1 MKTKS
6 FFYRI
11 FLGNLFIVVL
21 LIISIL
27 FSSFHVIRSH
37 YIKQLTANL
46 TNIGK
51 SLIPSVE
58 PLLDKN
64 KNVDFFVKKMGKE
77 IKKRITVIT
86 VEGVVLGDS
95 EEDPSIMENHKKRPE
110 IKKAFQGKTGMS
122 LRYSRTVKKEMLYVA
137 IPIYKN
143 NTVKYVIRMS
153 MFLTQINQLLN
164 TLKYNLLLIS
174 ILIALIL
181 LVFSLFFSLSLS
193 SPIHKLVEL
202 TQAVARGD
210 FKKRIYLNQNDEIKI
225 LGYNFNKMTEQ
236 LENFVQTIQTEKIE
250 LQRIVFSLQEALVV
264 IDKNDKI
271 ILMNRAFLKLV
282 DSEKIKNRYY
292 WEIILNTN
300 FAKNIKKAKK
310 QTSLFQF
317 EIELKGKIYQC
328 SISFVPQ
335 NQNTIAVFHDI
346 SEMKKLEQI
355 KKDFVSNVS
364 HELRTPLTV
373 IGGFLETLDEE
384 ETDSEKK
391 RYLDIMH
398 RSSQRLMY
406 LVEDLL
412 KLSELES
419 RSFKLNLENVNLE
432 DLLNNLLLAFI
443 PKIKEKKLTLI
454 KKIESVQPI
463 KGDLFKLEQV
473 FINLIDNAIKYTDSG
488 SITVNLKQ
496 EKEKIVFEI
505 ADTGIGVNEEEKER
519 IFDRFYVVNKS
530 RSKTM
535 GGTGLGLSIVKHI
548 VLLHNAEI
556 KVENNDQHGTIFKI
570 YFSV

>member
-1 MKTKS
+1 MKTRS

-11 FLGNLFIVVL
+11 FLGNLFIGVL

-27 FSSFHVIRSH
+27 FSSFQVIRSH

-51 SLIPSVE
+51 SLIPSVV

-64 KNVDFFVKKMGKE
+64 RNVDSFVKKMGKE

-95 EEDPSIMENHKKRPE
+95 EEDPSIMGNHKTRPE
-110 IKKAFQGKTGMS
+110 IKKAFQGKIGVS

-143 NTVKYVIRMS
+143 NTVKYVIRIS
-153 MFLTQINQLLN
+153 MFLTEINQLLN

-174 ILIALIL
+174 ILVALIL
-181 LVFSLFFSLSLS
+181 LIFSLSLS
-193 SPIHKLVEL
+193 YPIHKLVEL

-210 FKKRIYLNQNDEIKI
+210 FKKRIYLDQNDEIKM
-225 LGYNFNKMTEQ
+225 LGTNFNKMTEQ
-236 LENFVQTIQTEKIE
+236 LENFVQTMQTEKIE
-250 LQRIVFSLQEALVV
+250 LQRIIFSLQEALVV

-271 ILMNRAFLKLV
+271 ILMNKAFSKLV
-282 DSEKIKNRYY
+282 DSENIKNRYY
-292 WEIILNTN
+292 WEILLNPN
-300 FAKNIKKAKK
+300 FAKNIKKAKN

-373 IGGFLETLDEE
+373 ISGFLETLDEE
-384 ETDSEKK
+384 EKDVEKK
-391 RYLDIMH
+391 RYLDIML
-398 RSSQRLMY
+398 RSSKRLMY

-419 RSFKLNLENVNLE
+419 RSFKLNLESVNLE
-432 DLLNNLLLAFI
+432 NLLHNLLLIFI
-443 PKIKEKKLTLI
+443 PKIKGKNLTLI

-488 SITVNLKQ
+488 SITIKLKQ

-505 ADTGIGVNEEEKER
+505 ADTGIGINEEEKKR
-519 IFDRFYVVNKS
+519 IFDRFYVVDKS
-530 RSKTM
+530 RSKAM

-548 VLLHNAEI
+548 VLLHNGEL
-556 KVENNDQHGTIFKI
+556 KVENNDPQGTIFKI
-570 YFSV
+570 YFPV

>member
-1 MKTKS
+1 MRRKS

-21 LIISIL
+21 LIIAIL

-46 TNIGK
+46 THIGK

-58 PLLDKN
+58 PLLDKK
-64 KNVDFFVKKMGKE
+64 KNVDSFVKKMGKQ
-77 IKKRITVIT
+77 IKKRITVINRQ
-86 VEGVVLGDS
+86 GIVLGDS
-95 EEDPSIMENHKKRPE
+95 EADPSIMENYKTRPE
-110 IKKAFQGKTGMS
+110 IIKAFQRKIGVS
-122 LRYSRTVKKEMLYVA
+122 LRYSRTIKKEMLYVA
-137 IPIYKN
+137 VPIYKN
-143 NTVKYVIRMS
+143 NTVEYVIRVR
-153 MFLTQINQLLN
+153 MFLTEINQLLN
-164 TLKYNLLLIS
+164 TLKYN
-174 ILIALIL
+174 ILIIAIIIVLIL
-181 LVFSLFFSLSLS
+181 LVFSWFFSISLS

-202 TQAVARGD
+202 TQSVARGD
-210 FKKRIYLNQNDEIKI
+210 FKKRIYLNRNDEIKI
-225 LGYNFNKMTEQ
+225 LGDNFNKMTEQ
-236 LENFVQTIQTEKIE
+236 LESFVQTMQTEKIE
-250 LQRIVFSLQEALVV
+250 LQRIIFSLQEALVV

-271 ILMNRAFLKLV
+271 ILMNRAFIKLV
-282 DSEKIKNRYY
+282 DTEKIENRYY
-292 WEIILNTN
+292 WEIILNAN
-300 FAKNIKKAKK
+300 FAKNIKKAKN
-310 QTSLFQF
+310 QTSSFQF

-328 SISFVPQ
+328 SISFIPQ

-373 IGGFLETLDEE
+373 ISGFLETLDEE
-384 ETDSEKK
+384 ETDFEKK
-391 RYLDIMH
+391 RYLEIMH
-398 RSSQRLMY
+398 RSTHRLIH

-419 RSFKLNLENVNLE
+419 RSFKLNLESVNLE
-432 DLLNNLLLAFI
+432 DLLNNLLSAFI
-443 PKIKEKKLTLI
+443 PKIKKKKLTLI

-463 KGDLFKLEQV
+463 KGDIFKLEQV

-505 ADTGIGVNEEEKER
+505 ADTGIGINEEEKER
-519 IFDRFYVVNKS
+519 IFDRFYVVDKS
-530 RSKTM
+530 RSKAM

-548 VLLHNAEI
+548 VRLHNADLSVKSEEG
-556 KVENNDQHGTIFKI
+556 KGTIFTI
-570 YFSV
+570 VF